1 MGKTLGKNNFI
12 YVYKICTFP
21 KTISFMSIK
30 YIHPQKCNKYHLFF
44 KKAVSWKWGLWKIRT
59 MTELA
64 MCSCSSNEKLQHARH
79 QDSGGSGAIVQLNRE
94 QEPKVEHATPQPLK
108 QMPEQPTVP
117 KYSSSC
123 PAFRVPQ
130 VHNVQRKLSWIM
142 LQITIYLLLNIKF
155 KSKTNSVEGWI
166 TECQYS

>member
-1 MGKTLGKNNFI
+1 MYI
-12 YVYKICTFP
+12 P
-21 KTISFMSIK
+21 K
-30 YIHPQKCNKYHLFF
+30 KCNKYHLFF
-44 KKAVSWKWGLWKIRT
+44 KTAVSWKWGLWKIRT

-64 MCSCSSNEKLQHARH
+64 MCSCSSNEKLQHARRR
-79 QDSGGSGAIVQLNRE
+79 DSGGSGAIVQLNRE

-123 PAFRVPQ
+123 PVFRVPQ
-130 VHNVQRKLSWIM
+130 VHNVQRELSWLM

-166 TECQYS
+166 TVSIFLNQEFREDFIFWATKSQDVIILPKKKIRT